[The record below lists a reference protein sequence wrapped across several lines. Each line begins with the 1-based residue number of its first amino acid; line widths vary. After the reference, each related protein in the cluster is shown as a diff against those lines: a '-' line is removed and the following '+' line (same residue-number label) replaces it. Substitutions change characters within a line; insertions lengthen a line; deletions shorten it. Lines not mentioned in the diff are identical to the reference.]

1 MHPQN
6 TGSKRDARE
15 LLSQR
20 IGSEVRLPGKAGRL
34 EQPTCKARM
43 NHAVLC

>member
-6 TGSKRDARE
+6 RGSKRDAQE
-15 LLSQR
+15 LLR
-20 IGSEVRLPGKAGRL
+20 EWDLGSDSPGEAGRL